1 MVEVELSGELNLI
14 KGVHQAIKYRALK
27 AAEEGLPNL
36 GPGTKVRAVVVA
48 NEIEYPAVRQL
59 ADLYEIELIAIDHRA

>member
-36 GPGTKVRAVVVA
+36 GPSTRVRAVVVA
-48 NEIEYPAVRQL
+48 HEVDYSTVRQL
-59 ADLYEIELIAIDHRA
+59 ANLYEIDLVKVDHKV